1 MLKLAWDPL
10 VAEGPPPISS
20 RFTKALQTRTE
31 EVGLTLVHRPDQVS
45 PAQDSKLVA
54 EVLAALGTCPAVGHF
69 AIGGRPQKYPRP
81 AHHLFWTPCRTEL
94 LLQSFPKLLSFQIC
108 DRIVPAW
115 ALGGPAGL
123 LTHPQLCP
131 QLEIFALEAVWLELS
146 TQPGPSAVTLDN
158 LFEGSQ
164 LQHLCLNTM
173 AQVPNLLP
181 LAEHLT
187 LLELTDTPSFQV
199 LPMQGFLE
207 MVSGLVRL
215 KELHAEADGL
225 EVSMEGFPQLLQA
238 LPKLETLHLPRHF
251 ISGTGA
257 LDALLAATQLTGLLL
272 GGVADLTKSRAT
284 SPCSWLQLELKV
296 WWLAVDSDAIACLPL
311 HSLTYQLDI
320 ARVLLTK
327 GVPQCAHNLL
337 QRCKAPVSIG
347 NITVDMAGDILMP
360 LTPAEEQ
367 QARQQAAAVVA
378 AGTSPGAEEAL
389 TPAQRLVQLQGVK
402 VREVTLRN
410 MPLVTE
416 GAVAALVSLGLRP
429 TAVEF
434 YDGSLVGDLLGF
446 WLGLVAAMP
455 AVAKV
460 TFTLVE
466 FDLHT
471 MERVL
476 KQMEGLQEV
485 PEMYVVFQI
494 SQEVLLRDT
503 ACWKRMINC
512 SDCPAQTKVKV
523 CYGPA
528 PGHTLADE

>member
-1 MLKLAWDPL
+1 
-10 VAEGPPPISS
+10 
-20 RFTKALQTRTE
+20 
-31 EVGLTLVHRPDQVS
+31 
-45 PAQDSKLVA
+45 
-54 EVLAALGTCPAVGHF
+54 
-69 AIGGRPQKYPRP
+69 
-81 AHHLFWTPCRTEL
+81 
-94 LLQSFPKLLSFQIC
+94 
-108 DRIVPAW
+108 
-115 ALGGPAGL
+115 
-123 LTHPQLCP
+123 
-131 QLEIFALEAVWLELS
+131 
-146 TQPGPSAVTLDN
+146 
-158 LFEGSQ
+158 
-164 LQHLCLNTM
+164 
-173 AQVPNLLP
+173 
-181 LAEHLT
+181 
-187 LLELTDTPSFQV
+187 
-199 LPMQGFLE
+199 
-207 MVSGLVRL
+207 
-215 KELHAEADGL
+215 
-225 EVSMEGFPQLLQA
+225 
-238 LPKLETLHLPRHF
+238 
-251 ISGTGA
+251 
-257 LDALLAATQLTGLLL
+257 
-272 GGVADLTKSRAT
+272 
-284 SPCSWLQLELKV
+284 
-296 WWLAVDSDAIACLPL
+296 
-311 HSLTYQLDI
+311 
-320 ARVLLTK
+320 
-327 GVPQCAHNLL
+327 
-337 QRCKAPVSIG
+337 
-347 NITVDMAGDILMP
+347 MAGDVLMP

-410 MPLVTE
+410 MPLVTV
-416 GAVAALVSLGLRP
+416 GSVAALISLGLRP

-528 PGHTLADE
+528 PGHTLAD